1 MKRRRHTNHQPA
13 CAAWR
18 FGYPNGACNQGW
30 GGPDLAGVGLGRPG
44 APGLIVACCIGLVAG
59 GCLLGALP
67 AVLAAGAEAISDRQ
81 VIHALNRLA
90 FGPTLE
96 DFRNVKSIGIER
108 YVAEQ
113 LDPEAL
119 PEPIELRGQ
128 LAQLDTLK
136 LNPVQLRQLYGPLPQ
151 VRGFKP
157 NPEVEKAQRERARL
171 VQRDIAEARLLR
183 AVLSRRQLQ
192 EVMVDF
198 WFNHFNVFS
207 GKGLDEVWIG
217 SYEQQAIRPFALGRF
232 RDLLFATTKHPAMLV
247 YLDNT
252 LSTAPGSPGAR
263 GRQKGLNEN
272 FAREVMELH
281 TLGADG
287 GYSQE
292 DVITLARILTG
303 WTVNPPQARA
313 YPEHAAVFEGARHD
327 YSPKVF
333 LGHQIKARGKAE
345 GEEALDVLA
354 HSPATA
360 HHIAYE
366 LAQYFV
372 ADDPPASLVERLASR
387 FVETD
392 GDIREVLNALFASP
406 EFWDSYGDKYKTP
419 YQFVISAV
427 RAAGV
432 PVGNVR
438 PLLSALEQFGMPL
451 YGCLTPDG
459 YKNTEDAW
467 LSPDAT
473 TRRIG
478 FATALARGTLP
489 LDSEN
494 GRAGRAPL
502 DAAALLAIF
511 GSALADSIREAVEQA
526 PPDLRAAL
534 ILGSPDFM
542 RR

>member
-1 MKRRRHTNHQPA
+1 MEGTA
-13 CAAWR
+13 
-18 FGYPNGACNQGW
+18 
-30 GGPDLAGVGLGRPG
+30 LGRPG
-44 APGLIVACCIGLVAG
+44 ALLAAAGFIVALTAALAG
-59 GCLLGALP
+59 GAEP
-67 AVLAAGAEAISDRQ
+67 AADRN
-81 VIHALNRLA
+81 VIHVLNRLA

-96 DFRNVKSIGIER
+96 EFRYVKTIGIER
-108 YVAEQ
+108 YIAEQ
-113 LDPEAL
+113 LDPGSI
-119 PEPIELRGQ
+119 PEPVELRYR

-136 LNPVQLRQLYGPLPQ
+136 LNPVQLRQLYGPVPRL
-151 VRGFKP
+151 RGFKP
-157 NPEVEKAQRERARL
+157 NPELEKAQRERARL
-171 VQRDIAEARLLR
+171 VVQDAADGRILR

-207 GKGLDEVWIG
+207 GKGLDDVWIG
-217 SYEQQAIRPFALGRF
+217 NYEQQAIRPFALGRF

-287 GYSQE
+287 GYTQE

-303 WTVNPPQARA
+303 WGVNPADARA
-313 YPEHAAVFEGARHD
+313 YPEYAAVFEGARHD

-333 LGHQIKARGKAE
+333 LGHAMKSRGKAE
-345 GEEALDVLA
+345 GEEALDILA
-354 HSPATA
+354 RSPATA
-360 HHIAYE
+360 HHISFE
-366 LAQYFV
+366 LAQYFI
-372 ADDPPASLVERLASR
+372 ADDPPPALVDRLATR

-392 GDIREVLNALFASP
+392 GNIREVLKALFASR
-406 EFWDSYGDKYKTP
+406 EFWDSSGRKYKTP
-419 YQFVISAV
+419 YQFVVSAV
-427 RAAGV
+427 RAAGE
-432 PVGNVR
+432 PIGNVR
-438 PLLSALEQFGMPL
+438 PLLAAMDQLGMPL

-478 FATALARGTLP
+478 FATALARGDLP
-489 LDSEN
+489 LY
-494 GRAGRAPL
+494 GAKGAAGAHPVDAAPL
-502 DAAALLAIF
+502 QALF
-511 GSALADSIREAVEQA
+511 GSTLTEATRRAVIEA
-526 PPDLRAAL
+526 PQGLRAAL
-534 ILGSPDFM
+534 VLGSPDFM
-542 RR
+542 RH

>member
-1 MKRRRHTNHQPA
+1 MYRIRRGSSGFQPSMPT
-13 CAAWR
+13 R
-18 FGYPNGACNQGW
+18 
-30 GGPDLAGVGLGRPG
+30 LAG
-44 APGLIVACCIGLVAG
+44 IVAAV
-59 GCLLGALP
+59 CLFCLT
-67 AVLAAGAEAISDRQ
+67 AVSAGAAEAVSDRQ
-81 VIHALNRLA
+81 IVHLLNRLA

-96 DFRNVKSIGIER
+96 EFGYVKKNGIER
-108 YVAEQ
+108 YIVEQ
-113 LDPEAL
+113 LDPGSI
-119 PEPIELRGQ
+119 PEPIELQWR

-136 LNPVQLRQLYGPLPQ
+136 LNPVQLRQLYGPVRTL
-151 VRGFKP
+151 RGFKP
-157 NPEVEKAQRERARL
+157 NADLEKAQRERVRL
-171 VQRDIAEARLLR
+171 ILRDASEARIIR

-207 GKGLDEVWIG
+207 GKGLDDLWIG
-217 SYEQQAIRPFALGRF
+217 NYEEQAIRPFVLGRF
-232 RDLLFATTKHPAMLV
+232 RDLLFAATKHPAMLV

-287 GYSQE
+287 GYTQE
-292 DVITLARILTG
+292 DVVTLARILTG
-303 WTVNPPQARA
+303 WAVNAPDGRFYPQ
-313 YPEHAAVFEGARHD
+313 YAAVFEGTRHD

-333 LGHQIKARGKAE
+333 LGHTLNSRGKAE
-345 GEEALDVLA
+345 GEEALDMLA

-360 HHIAYE
+360 HHISFE

-372 ADDPPASLVERLASR
+372 ADEPPPVLVDRLATR
-387 FVETD
+387 FLETD
-392 GDIREVLNALFASP
+392 GSIREVLKTLFASR
-406 EFWDSYGDKYKTP
+406 EFWDSDGQKYKTP

-432 PVGNVR
+432 PVGNAR
-438 PLLSALEQFGMPL
+438 PLLGAMDQLGMPL

-478 FATALARGTLP
+478 FATSLAHGGLGLTGTRNP
-489 LDSEN
+489 V
-494 GRAGRAPL
+494 
-502 DAAALLAIF
+502 DAAHLGAIF
-511 GSALADSIREAVEQA
+511 GSTMTGATHEAIEDSPQA
-526 PPDLRAAL
+526 LRAAL